1 MTYEGTVKNGVVVF
15 KAEPPPE
22 GTDVSVTPVAQPVA
36 PGPSDA
42 QAEAD
47 DPDESIWDAMEKFVG
62 RAPDLPKDA
71 ARNHDHYLY
80 GAPKR

>member
-1 MTYEGTVKNGVVVF
+1 MTYQGTVKNGVVVF
-15 KAEPPPE
+15 KSDTPPE
-22 GTDVSVTPVAQPVA
+22 GADVTVTDA
-36 PGPSDA
+36 PPPDDA
-42 QAEAD
+42 GHATSANDAD
-47 DPDESIWDAMEKFVG
+47 DIWAEMEKFVG